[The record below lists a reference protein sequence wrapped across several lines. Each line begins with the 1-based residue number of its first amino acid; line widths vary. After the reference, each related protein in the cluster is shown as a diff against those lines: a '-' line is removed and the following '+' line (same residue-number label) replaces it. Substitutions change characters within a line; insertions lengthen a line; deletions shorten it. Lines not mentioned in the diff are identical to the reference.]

1 MRKTEASTPSRNE
14 IVVYQPKKTMRLEV
28 NVSHDTVW
36 LTQSRIAE
44 LFGVQKA
51 AISKHLKN
59 IFASG
64 ELNRRATVS
73 KMETVRFEGG
83 RQIARSL
90 ELFNLDVIIAVGY
103 RVNSIMATRFRIWA
117 TTVLREYM
125 LRGFALNSQRDALA
139 MEMDRRFASHEKRIA
154 AVEQRVDFVV
164 QSALPAPEMVFSEGQ
179 FLAAHD
185 AIRKIVR
192 AARKRLV
199 LVDNYID
206 ESVLTLLAERR
217 KGVSCRVYGKN
228 AEKRDIRLAYSR
240 FRQQYPNDGL
250 ALVRWV
256 KAHDRFI
263 VCDNT
268 VWLCGASVKDAGR
281 RMFALVRTA
290 LDPDIVLSSLPDS
303 KPR

>member
-1 MRKTEASTPSRNE
+1 MRKKPPAETSRNE

-28 NVSHDTVW
+28 NLSHDTVW
-36 LTQSRIAE
+36 LTQTRIAE

-64 ELNRRATVS
+64 ELSRRATVS
-73 KMETVRFEGG
+73 KTETVRFEGG
-83 RQIARSL
+83 RQIVRSL
-90 ELFNLDVIIAVGY
+90 EMFNLDVIIAVGY
-103 RVNSIMATRFRIWA
+103 RVNSKMATRFRIWA
-117 TTVLREYM
+117 TSVLREYM
-125 LRGFALNSQRDALA
+125 LRGFALNRQNDSLV

-154 AVEQRVDFVV
+154 AVEERIDFVV

-179 FLAAHD
+179 FLTAHD
-185 AIRKIVR
+185 AIRKIVK

-199 LVDNYID
+199 LIDNYID
-206 ESVLTLLAERR
+206 EGVLTLLAERR
-217 KGVSCRVYGKN
+217 KGVACRVYGKN
-228 AEKRDIRLAYSR
+228 AGKRDIQLAYSR

-250 ALVRWV
+250 ALVRWA

-281 RMFALVRTA
+281 RMFALVKTS
-290 LDPDIVLSSLPDS
+290 LCPDIVLDALP
-303 KPR
+303 